1 MIYIVTALMLEAAPL
16 IQHFNLKK
24 DLDRRDFP
32 VFHGSDIILAVSGTG
47 KMQAAMAAAALL
59 TTSPPS
65 MYDVLLNIGFCG
77 IRLPVADAITQPSDL
92 DRAGHARRSGH
103 DETIQAGT
111 MLSIWKVTDVDTG
124 HDYYPDV
131 LHDQNLPAAVL
142 QCHAAP
148 VIREIF
154 ELSENG
160 SDAPITRTIP
170 PQIVAVDMESAGI
183 MAAARVWL
191 APHQVILLKIV
202 SDHLDPVG
210 QVRTAANKAR
220 LERFM
225 TDQLAEIDQVIASW
239 RTMIAP
245 DPSRAT
251 FSVLMEADSV
261 LLAQVAAALH
271 LTEAMRRL
279 LSEDVRK
286 ARLLGKDPIPL
297 LKDALLARPQGKPAV
312 KQIWLMLRKE
322 ILSDG

>member
-32 VFHGSDIILAVSGTG
+32 VFRGSDIILAVSGTG
-47 KMQAAMAAAALL
+47 KVQAAMAAAALL
-59 TTSPPS
+59 TSNPPTKH
-65 MYDVLLNIGFCG
+65 DVLLNIGFCG
-77 IRLPVADAITQPSDL
+77 ICLPVANTKTQPSDL
-92 DRAGHARRSGH
+92 NRAGLSGRSGH
-103 DETIQAGT
+103 NETIQAGT

-148 VIREIF
+148 VIREMF

-160 SDAPITRTIP
+160 SDAPITRANP

-191 APHQVILLKIV
+191 APHQVVLLKII
-202 SDHLDPVG
+202 SDHLDHDG
-210 QVRTAANKAR
+210 QERTAANKAR

-225 TDQLAEIDQVIASW
+225 MDQLADIDRVIASW
-239 RTMIAP
+239 RNMIAP

-251 FSVLMEADSV
+251 FSVLMEADSA

-271 LTEAMRRL
+271 LTEAMCRL

-286 ARLLGKDPIPL
+286 ARLLGKEPIPL
-297 LKDALLARPQGKPAV
+297 LKDALMARPQGKPAA